1 MGEITDKKVK
11 PNSRSGRLMNE
22 NQIEKRVSQIIE
34 LVNEAK
40 QGNDQAFLELFQK
53 YEIDIYRTAYLYV
66 KNQDDALDVV
76 QETAYRSFK
85 KINTLKNPEFF
96 KTWLIKI
103 TMSCAVDL
111 LRKQQKVIHLNPKYT
126 DNIRSRDEDIPLSI
140 SLQELIETLNE
151 NEKQIVLLKYYY
163 GYKLN
168 EIAEIVESP
177 LGTVKSVLYRGLD
190 KLRKKVRKDDVYEQ

>member
-1 MGEITDKKVK
+1 MK
-11 PNSRSGRLMNE
+11 
-22 NQIEKRVSQIIE
+22 VSQIIE
-34 LVNEAK
+34 LINKAK
-40 QGNDQAFLELFQK
+40 EGNDQAFLELFQK
-53 YEIDIYRTAYLYV
+53 FEADLYRTAYLYV

-85 KINTLKNPEFF
+85 KINTLKNPQYL

-103 TMSCAVDL
+103 TMSCAIDL
-111 LRKQQKVIHLNPKYT
+111 LRKNQKVIHLNPKYT
-126 DNIRSRDEDIPLSI
+126 EFIRTKDEDLPLAI
-140 SLQELIETLNE
+140 SLRELIETLNE

-168 EIAEIVESP
+168 EIADIVDAP

-190 KLRKKVRKDDVYEQ
+190 KLRKKVNRDDVYEQ

>member
-1 MGEITDKKVK
+1 MGAITNEKVK

-22 NQIEKRVSQIIE
+22 NQIEKRVKQIIE

-40 QGNDQAFLELFQK
+40 KGNDQAFLELFQK

-85 KINTLKNPEFF
+85 KISTLKNPEFF

-126 DNIRSRDEDIPLSI
+126 GNIRSKDEDIPLSI
-140 SLQELIETLNE
+140 SLKELIETLNE

>member
-1 MGEITDKKVK
+1 M
-11 PNSRSGRLMNE
+11 
-22 NQIEKRVSQIIE
+22 SQIIE

-103 TMSCAVDL
+103 TMSCALDL

-126 DNIRSRDEDIPLSI
+126 DNIRSKDEDIPLSI